1 MTESSDGLDY
11 AHCLRPTFTRN
22 FIHTLLN
29 RNRSIN
35 LIGPPGC
42 GKRRLLEDVRDCKL
56 PDTLA
61 LLIDLRSYKQSYAGF
76 LSELWRQCPHANGE
90 AVLPNLGDLVTK
102 LENSGQRV
110 LLLLDHF
117 DALLNNPDIDPKF
130 DAQFHNHLNSLKN
143 HPHMTLACVT
153 VKPHDH
159 SIIFVDAQPHGT
171 SWLDLEQCAL
181 PPLSGSE
188 VRTEIQRRQPGLDV
202 AMVTAIFE
210 TVYHRERS
218 YALLNAILNK
228 WANREDVHLPLRKRL
243 EEWRRQFETA
253 ANGVH
258 ISDLHHGRRT
268 MRTWW
273 KVAGLPDLKKTL
285 GALSG
290 LLAALGHLLERLGK
304 GGGDKP

>member
-1 MTESSDGLDY
+1 MMESSDGLDY
-11 AHCLRPTFTRN
+11 AHCLRPIFTRN

-90 AVLPNLGDLVTK
+90 APQDLGKLVAQ
-102 LENSGQRV
+102 LEGSGQRV

-117 DALLNNPDIDPKF
+117 DALLDNPDLDPKF

-143 HPHMTLACVT
+143 HPRMTLACVT

-159 SIIFVDAQPHGT
+159 SVIFVDAKPRGT
-171 SWLDLEQCAL
+171 SWLDLEQCVL

-228 WANREDVHLPLRKRL
+228 WANREDTHLPLRKRL
-243 EEWRRQFETA
+243 ETWRRQFEA
-253 ANGVH
+253 ATNGVH
-258 ISDLHHGRRT
+258 TSRLYR
-268 MRTWW
+268 
-273 KVAGLPDLKKTL
+273 GL
-285 GALSG
+285 
-290 LLAALGHLLERLGK
+290 
-304 GGGDKP
+304 

>member
-29 RNRSIN
+29 RNRSVN

-90 AVLPNLGDLVTK
+90 AVLLDLGNLVTK

-130 DAQFHNHLNSLKN
+130 DARFHDHLNSFKN
-143 HPHMTLACVT
+143 HPRMALACTT
-153 VKPHDH
+153 VEPHNR
-159 SIIFVDAQPHGT
+159 SVIFVQGDP
-171 SWLDLEQCAL
+171 
-181 PPLSGSE
+181 
-188 VRTEIQRRQPGLDV
+188 
-202 AMVTAIFE
+202 
-210 TVYHRERS
+210 
-218 YALLNAILNK
+218 
-228 WANREDVHLPLRKRL
+228 WADP
-243 EEWRRQFETA
+243 
-253 ANGVH
+253 
-258 ISDLHHGRRT
+258 
-268 MRTWW
+268 
-273 KVAGLPDLKKTL
+273 
-285 GALSG
+285 
-290 LLAALGHLLERLGK
+290 AALGYLRSAVG
-304 GGGDKP
+304 